1 MEIVRSIEVVSF
13 NRESVITVGTFD
25 GVHQAHRQIIDEVRA
40 RAVERSGR
48 SVVVT
53 FDPHPKEV
61 VAERRRRET
70 GIPGAP
76 VRLLTTTDEKLA
88 LLSELGVDLIVVLPF
103 TEAFS
108 RKSFRE
114 FYRDDIVRRIGV
126 SEVIEGYDHAFG
138 HDREGGPAQLV
149 ELGKEFGF
157 SVVAEKPIVVGG
169 VVVSSSNIRTLIE
182 RGSVRE
188 ANLLLGRRYGFS
200 GTVVKGDGRGRGLG
214 FPTAN
219 LALRDPRKLL
229 PANGIYAVSVLAG
242 SGRHEG
248 LMSIGT
254 LPTFFDHH
262 ERSCEVHL
270 LDVERDLYGSTLT
283 VECLEWI
290 REERKFDS
298 PADLVRAMEK
308 DRETGRK
315 IFSRTASR

>member
-1 MEIVRSIEVVSF
+1 MEIVRSLAAVPF
-13 NRESVITVGTFD
+13 NKESVITVGTFD
-25 GVHQAHRQIIDEVRA
+25 GVHQAHRQIIGEVRK
-40 RAVERSGR
+40 RALERSGR

-61 VAERRRRET
+61 IAERRRRES
-70 GIPGAP
+70 GIPGP
-76 VRLLTTTDEKLA
+76 PIRLLTTTEEKLA
-88 LLSELGVDLIVVLPF
+88 LLSGLGIDLIAVFPF
-103 TEAFS
+103 TEEFS
-108 RKSFRE
+108 RKSFRD

-157 SVVAEKPIVVGG
+157 SVVAEKPINVGG

-188 ANLLLGRRYGFS
+188 ANLLLGRRYAFT
-200 GTVVKGDGRGRGLG
+200 GTVVKGDGRGRELG

-219 LALRDPRKLL
+219 LDINDKRKLL
-229 PANGIYAVSVLAG
+229 PGNGIYAVSVLAG
-242 SGRHEG
+242 GERHEG

-254 LPTFFDHH
+254 LPTFFEHH

-270 LDVERDLYGSTLT
+270 LDVNRDLYGAALT

-290 REERKFDS
+290 REERKFNS
-298 PADLVRAMEK
+298 AAELVHAMKE

-315 IFSRTASR
+315 IFSRTALR